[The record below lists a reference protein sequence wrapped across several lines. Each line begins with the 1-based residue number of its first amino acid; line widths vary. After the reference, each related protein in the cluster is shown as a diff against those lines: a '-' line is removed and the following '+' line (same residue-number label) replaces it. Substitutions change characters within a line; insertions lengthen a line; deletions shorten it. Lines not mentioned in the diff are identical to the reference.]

1 MPESALPQVESALPA
16 VKAQLESL
24 GAAELALLAE
34 LLDLGRIV
42 ARARAE
48 VAEISVG
55 EISGTFIPSA
65 QDELSAIVSH
75 TAAATHE
82 ILDCCEALEQ
92 VVAADAE
99 GSAKL
104 QSAIT
109 RIYEACAF
117 QDITGQRIAKVISA
131 LAAIEERVSHV
142 TKGYKE
148 AAKPEAPATDG
159 PPSDESLLNGPQLPG
174 LASSQSD
181 IDRMFEAA
189 GG

>member
-1 MPESALPQVESALPA
+1 MPEEALPVVKNALPGM
-16 VKAQLESL
+16 KAQFGSI
-24 GAAELALLAE
+24 GPNELALLAE
-34 LLDLGRIV
+34 LVDLGRIV

-65 QDELSAIVSH
+65 HDELAAIVSH

-82 ILDCCEALEQ
+82 ILDSCEALEA
-92 VVAADAE
+92 VEAASPE
-99 GSAKL
+99 GTTKL
-104 QSAIT
+104 QDAIT

-117 QDITGQRIAKVISA
+117 QDITGQRIAKVVSA
-131 LAAIEERVSHV
+131 LSSIEARVSHV
-142 TKGYKE
+142 THAFQSTSSPQAHSE
-148 AAKPEAPATDG
+148 EDG
-159 PPSDESLLNGPQLPG
+159 LLNGPQLPG
-174 LASSQSD
+174 NAASQSD

>member
-1 MPESALPQVESALPA
+1 MPEHALPLVESALPA
-16 VKAQLESL
+16 VKAQIESL

-65 QDELSAIVSH
+65 NDELAAIVSH

-82 ILDCCEALEQ
+82 ILDSCEALEQ

-99 GSAKL
+99 GTAKL
-104 QSAIT
+104 QNAIT

-117 QDITGQRIAKVISA
+117 QDITGQRIAKVVSA
-131 LAAIEERVSHV
+131 LSAIEARVSHV
-142 TKGYKE
+142 TSSFR
-148 AAKPEAPATDG
+148 AAVQAGGQKSGDA
-159 PPSDESLLNGPQLPG
+159 SLLNGPQLPG